1 MFSIKPTKMGQ
12 KIEFKHHSE
21 KQHVDCRALS
31 IKKQFKETTVLWKTL
46 TQQGIDLTLSSQ
58 LHEPQAHSRGWREG
72 KHIVCHLGEADGV
85 GLGDKVYNIVLYH
98 GEWGGLGVGE
108 EGALL

>member
-1 MFSIKPTKMGQ
+1 MQSSINQ
-12 KIEFKHHSE
+12 E
-21 KQHVDCRALS
+21 Q
-31 IKKQFKETTVLWKTL
+31 QFKETTALWKTL
-46 TQQGIDLTLSSQ
+46 TQQGIDHLTLSSQ

-85 GLGDKVYNIVLYH
+85 GLGDKVYDIVLYH